1 MITPSG
7 KLLGLDLTARDRAI
21 LELLY
26 ATGCRIQ
33 EAVGLDL
40 DAVDLDDRTGIV
52 RGKGN
57 KEHGPVRPTS
67 EAGARG
73 MAGRLRE
80 TSPTLRG
87 HVRVFLGQ
95 LQWPASR
102 RAWRVRCSS
111 GRDGQGRLRSPWPAR
126 PTALVRHA
134 SPGAR
139 HGPGGDLGAA
149 GALHPLDHA
158 AVHARLDEAPA
169 GGLPPSESRSGRDSG
184 VRAHRSN
191 RAGVDVAPALSS
203 CVRVTTAPVT
213 WRTPAT
219 GAPCNSRRPS
229 LRRIPA
235 WRKPCSL
242 STTTI

>member
-40 DAVDLDDRTGIV
+40 DAVDLDDRTVIV

-87 HVRVFLGQ
+87 
-95 LQWPASR
+95 
-102 RAWRVRCSS
+102 
-111 GRDGQGRLRSPWPAR
+111 
-126 PTALVRHA
+126 
-134 SPGAR
+134 
-139 HGPGGDLGAA
+139 
-149 GALHPLDHA
+149 
-158 AVHARLDEAPA
+158 
-169 GGLPPSESRSGRDSG
+169 
-184 VRAHRSN
+184 
-191 RAGVDVAPALSS
+191 DVAPALSS